1 MMRNVLA
8 ASLALAIALIV
19 SVNLRAEEKKE
30 VTLKGQVMCA
40 CELEPSQQCHTVVRV
55 KEGDTEVT
63 YYFRDPG
70 SKDSYHESVCGHG
83 RREATVIGLVA
94 EVDGKKWI
102 TPSKVEYVKR

>member
-1 MMRNVLA
+1 MRNVLV
-8 ASLALAIALIV
+8 SSFALAVALIV
-19 SVNLRAEEKKE
+19 TLALGAEDKKE
-30 VTLKGQVMCA
+30 VTLKGQVVCA
-40 CELEPSQQCHTVVRV
+40 CELGQGQACHAVVLV

-63 YYFRDPG
+63 YFFRDAG
-70 SKDSYHESVCGHG
+70 KDTYHESVCGHG